1 MIRKLTEND
10 REIVLEFLSEEP
22 AINLFII
29 GDIENFGFDQDFQE
43 LWGSFDKDEK
53 IQGVLLRYHESFIPY
68 YKDKNFD
75 CEGFKGIILSYKG
88 KVILSGKESVVD
100 DFENILPEAKKKS
113 TYFCEL
119 RSKNKLLNEVDHIE
133 IAQVEDAE
141 KIYDL
146 LETIQEFNAS
156 DTNSID
162 RIENKLKAKSGRI
175 YFMKNEQDEAI
186 TVAQTDAENRYSAM
200 VVGVATIKEY
210 RQKGLMSKC
219 LSKLSW
225 DLLDE
230 GKTLCL
236 FYDNPEAGKIYHKL
250 GFETIDKWTMLVK
263 L

>member
-10 REIVLEFLSEEP
+10 RQIVLEFLSQEA

-43 LWGSFDKDEK
+43 LWGSFNNEEK

-68 YKDKNFD
+68 YKDKSFD
-75 CEGFKGIILSYKG
+75 CKGFKDIILSNKG
-88 KVILSGKESVVD
+88 KVILSGKESVV
-100 DFENILPEAKKKS
+100 ENFKDILPEATKKS

-119 RSKNKLLNEVDHIE
+119 RNKDKLLNECESIE
-133 IAQVEDAE
+133 IAQIEDAE
-141 KIYDL
+141 KIYNL
-146 LETIQEFNAS
+146 LETIDEFNAT
-156 DTNSID
+156 DTNSIE

-175 YFMKNEQDEAI
+175 YFMKNEHEEAI
-186 TVAQTDAENRYSAM
+186 SVAQTDAENRYSAM

-210 RQKGLMSKC
+210 RHKGFMSQC
-219 LSKLSW
+219 LSKLCL
-225 DLLDE
+225 DLLNE

-236 FYDNPEAGKIYHKL
+236 FYDNPEAGKVYHKL
-250 GFETIDKWTMLVK
+250 GFETIEKWTMLIK